1 MNNARVLVIEDE
13 KEQRNIICE
22 FVSKMD
28 EVNSVDS
35 ADDGMQGI
43 NLIKSNHYDIII
55 LDFIMQYL
63 DGLEVL
69 SFIKSLNINS
79 KTIMIS
85 AVGKSDIIQKAFD
98 LGLDYYLKK
107 SFNFQNLKNV
117 IVSLLSSKKNEF
129 SNIYSLLMKI
139 GIPVNLSGFNYIN
152 DTLKIMCKNRDIK
165 SEEVYRIIARNNSTS
180 PECVEANIRNAILS
194 AHKNCTETY
203 RKIFNISSSD
213 KKPKNSIFLNILF
226 RYLESRYYCEKESSR
241 CDEWGSR

>member
-1 MNNARVLVIEDE
+1 MNNAKILVIEDE
-13 KEQRNIICE
+13 KDQRNIICE

-28 EVNSVDS
+28 EVNCVDS
-35 ADDGMQGI
+35 ACDGMQGI
-43 NLIKSNHYDIII
+43 KLIKSNRYDIII

-69 SFIKSLNINS
+69 SFIQSLNINT

-107 SFNFQNLKNV
+107 SFNFQNLRNV
-117 IVSLLSSKKNEF
+117 IINLLSSRKNEF

-152 DTLKIMCKNRDIK
+152 DALKIMYKNQDIK
-165 SEEVYRIIARNNSTS
+165 SEEIYRIIARNNLTS
-180 PECVEANIRNAILS
+180 PDCVEANIRNSILS
-194 AHKNCTETY
+194 AHKNRTEMY
-203 RKIFNISSSD
+203 KKIFNISSND
-213 KKPKNSIFLNILF
+213 KKPKNSIFLNVLF
-226 RYLESRYYCEKESSR
+226 RYLEGVCYGEKESS
-241 CDEWGSR
+241 CCNEWGS

>member
-1 MNNARVLVIEDE
+1 MNNAKILVIEDE
-13 KEQRNIICE
+13 KDQRNIICE

-28 EVNSVDS
+28 EVNCVDS
-35 ADDGMQGI
+35 ACDGMQGI
-43 NLIKSNHYDIII
+43 KLIKSNRYDIII

-69 SFIKSLNINS
+69 SFIQSLNINA

-107 SFNFQNLKNV
+107 SFNFQNLRNV
-117 IVSLLSSKKNEF
+117 IINLLSSRKNEF

-152 DTLKIMCKNRDIK
+152 DALKIMYKNQDIK
-165 SEEVYRIIARNNSTS
+165 SEEIYRIIARNNLTS
-180 PECVEANIRNAILS
+180 PDCVEANIRNSILS
-194 AHKNCTETY
+194 AHKNRTEMY
-203 RKIFNISSSD
+203 KKIFNISSND
-213 KKPKNSIFLNILF
+213 KKPKNSIFLNVLF
-226 RYLESRYYCEKESSR
+226 RYLEGVCYGEKESS
-241 CDEWGSR
+241 CCNEWGS